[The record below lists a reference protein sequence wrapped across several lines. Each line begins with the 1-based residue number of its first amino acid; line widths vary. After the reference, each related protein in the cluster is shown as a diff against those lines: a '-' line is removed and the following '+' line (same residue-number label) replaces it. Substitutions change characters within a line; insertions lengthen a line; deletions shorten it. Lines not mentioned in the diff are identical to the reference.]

1 MLVKRT
7 MKFFNFKSA
16 LPQTTSI
23 TALVATASLF
33 SSPMALAKDPIAE
46 KKVNVKDAEMLEK
59 SDEKSEWV
67 QLFNGKDLTG
77 WTPKFKGSKLGINYK
92 NVFKV
97 KDGVLVVD
105 YSEYGDWDGKFG
117 HLFYEKEFSH
127 YILRAEYRFVG
138 EQSKNGPKWA
148 LRNNGFMI
156 HGQTPETMELKQD
169 FPNSIEVQLLG
180 GPEEGERSNLSICT
194 PGTHIEKDGKLI
206 KKHVIK
212 SKGPTNRGDEWYSKE
227 VEVKGSEVIRHKQD
241 GKVIMEYNKPQ
252 LNDGTLLEKGTISI
266 QSESH
271 HTEFRK
277 IEIKEIKK

>member
-1 MLVKRT
+1 MINLVRYMICLIAYLLRVEGYINDKT
-7 MKFFNFKSA
+7 MFKSIT
-16 LPQTTSI
+16 LKSI
-23 TALVATASLF
+23 SISSIASLATTAVLCM
-33 SSPMALAKDPIAE
+33 PVALAEDPVME
-46 KKVNVKDAEMLEK
+46 KKADTGVIEKAEM
-59 SDEKSEWV
+59 KSEWI

-77 WTPKFKGSKLGINYK
+77 WTPKFKGSELGVNHK

-105 YSEYGDWDGKFG
+105 YSEYGDWDKKFG

-138 EQSKNGPKWA
+138 EQSNKGPGWA
-148 LRNNGFMI
+148 KRNNGFMI
-156 HGQTPETMELKQD
+156 HGQTAKSMKLNQE

-180 GPEEGERSNLSICT
+180 GPAEGERGNLNIC
-194 PGTHIEKDGKLI
+194 
-206 KKHVIK
+206 
-212 SKGPTNRGDEWYSKE
+212 
-227 VEVKGSEVIRHKQD
+227 EVIRHKQD
-241 GKVIMEYNKPQ
+241 GKTVIEYSKPQ
-252 LNDGTLLEKGTISI
+252 LNDGTLLKGGTISI